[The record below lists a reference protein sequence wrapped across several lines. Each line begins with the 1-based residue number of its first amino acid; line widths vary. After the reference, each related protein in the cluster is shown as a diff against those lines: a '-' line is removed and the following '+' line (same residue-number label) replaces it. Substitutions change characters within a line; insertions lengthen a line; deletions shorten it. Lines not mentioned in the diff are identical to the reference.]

1 MTPNTG
7 VIAYL
12 GTLNYGFISP
22 LRSYSDQFYK
32 EFSQNNYGGTIGSH
46 IKNTIQAGLDDDE
59 GLQTESTYTQMTLH
73 GDPMIKI
80 NYHNL
85 PEIELT
91 DSRVSFGPENISLA
105 TDSIEINIKL
115 RNLGKAITES
125 FNVTV
130 QRDFPN
136 STLDSLYIINVDGLN
151 YEKDIQ
157 LKIPLQSNIGLGLNK
172 FTIKADR
179 PDYIE
184 EQYDEQ
190 INNQTV
196 KNFLINVDGVE
207 PVWPENFA
215 VVPVDSISIKA
226 STINPLAT
234 LHSYRF
240 EIDTNRMFSSPYAK
254 FVLKNSPGG
263 VLNVDPS
270 EWINMSTL
278 TPDPLLLEDST
289 VYFWRVAL
297 IDNEQIWKERT
308 FQYITNKRGWGQDVF
323 GQFESNTFTGIA
335 LNEGNQYREF
345 EPIQSQISC
354 FVTPSLLS
362 YIHQIMPGT

>member
-1 MTPNTG
+1 
-7 VIAYL
+7 
-12 GTLNYGFISP
+12 
-22 LRSYSDQFYK
+22 
-32 EFSQNNYGGTIGSH
+32 
-46 IKNTIQAGLDDDE
+46 
-59 GLQTESTYTQMTLH
+59 MTLH

-136 STLDSLYIINVDGLN
+136 STLDSLYIINVDGMN

-215 VVPVDSISIKA
+215 VVPIDSISIKA

-234 LHSYRF
+234 LQSL
-240 EIDTNRMFSSPYAK
+240 S
-254 FVLKNSPGG
+254 
-263 VLNVDPS
+263 
-270 EWINMSTL
+270 
-278 TPDPLLLEDST
+278 
-289 VYFWRVAL
+289 L
-297 IDNEQIWKERT
+297 IHI
-308 FQYITNKRGWGQDVF
+308 
-323 GQFESNTFTGIA
+323 
-335 LNEGNQYREF
+335 
-345 EPIQSQISC
+345 
-354 FVTPSLLS
+354 
-362 YIHQIMPGT
+362 